1 MEGTNKKQGLM
12 KGAMIL
18 SMGVLASRIIG
29 MLYRIP
35 IRNILGD
42 DGNSLYGVAY
52 TVYAMILTLTAIA
65 IPGALSKL
73 IAERKAAGAHREAQR
88 VFHIALIY
96 CLGGALILALSMWF
110 GAEWIERT
118 FFPAQIGVY
127 LPIRALSPTVMIA
140 TTLAVMRGY
149 FQGNEEMTPTA
160 VSQVIEQI
168 VNVIFSVLF
177 ASILVKTSLIYG
189 ATGSALGTGTGAIA
203 GFIVLMFM
211 YKKKRPMIKKEIAQ
225 SVEYTYESTGTILKQ
240 ILGMMIPVI
249 ISTSIFSIMTF
260 IDQSMI
266 SKYLPNVIDTLKS
279 QNAAGLVPVA
289 NAAAMETSQVVRE
302 LSGQMSYQYGT
313 FMNIPA
319 SLVMQLGL
327 AAVPAIAAASA
338 IGDTKEIRKK
348 TKLILKVGMLLAA
361 PCAVGFMLY
370 TKPIFLLLHGD
381 TAGSEVLIQGAIGI
395 FVIALAQLSAG
406 ILQGMTLQRIPT
418 INAVIACGIKVVI
431 NIIFLQLPALNIFG
445 FIHSTTICYL
455 IYAIL
460 NIYYLCKKLEMKLSW
475 NKLLVRP
482 AISAALMGAISYPIY
497 LGITALGL
505 SAKYAIILIIPVAA
519 IIYFLVGLV
528 TKTITKSDLMM
539 LPGGTKIIRLL
550 ENKNN

>member
-1 MEGTNKKQGLM
+1 MEGTNNKQGLM

-96 CLGGALILALSMWF
+96 CLAGAFVLALGMWF
-110 GAEWIERT
+110 GADWIQAK
-118 FFPAQIGVY
+118 FFPSQTGVV
-127 LPIRALSPTVMIA
+127 LPIRALAPTVMIA

-149 FQGNEEMTPTA
+149 FQGNEDMSPTA
-160 VSQVIEQI
+160 ISQVVEQI

-177 ASILVKTSLIYG
+177 ASILIKTSVVYG
-189 ATGSALGTGTGAIA
+189 ATGSALGTGTGAVA
-203 GFIVLMFM
+203 GFIVLMLL
-211 YKKKRPMIKKEIAQ
+211 YKKKRPVIKSEIAQ
-225 SVEYTYESTGTILKQ
+225 SVEYKYESTGTILKQ

-266 SKYLPNVIDTLKS
+266 STYLPNVVDFLKANG
-279 QNAAGLVPVA
+279 QIGLVPVA
-289 NAAAMETSQVVRE
+289 GADTMETAKVVRE

-327 AAVPAIAAASA
+327 AAVPAVAAAAS
-338 IGDTKEIRKK
+338 IKDYKEIRKK

-361 PCAVGFMLY
+361 PCAIGFMLY
-370 TKPIFLLLHGD
+370 AKPIFLLLHGD
-381 TAGSEVLIQGAIGI
+381 MAGSEVLIQGAIGI
-395 FVIALAQLSAG
+395 FVISLAQLTAG
-406 ILQGMTLQRIPT
+406 ILQGMSLQRIPT
-418 INAVIACGIKVVI
+418 INAIVACGIKVLI
-431 NIIFLQLPALNIFG
+431 NIAFLQIPVLNIFG

-460 NIYYLCKKLEMKLSW
+460 NIYYLCKQLNMRLSW
-475 NKLLVRP
+475 NKLLVKP
-482 AISAALMGAISYPIY
+482 TISAVLMGALSYPIY
-497 LGITALGL
+497 FGL
-505 SAKYAIILIIPVAA
+505 TKLMGARFAIIIVMPLAA
-519 IIYFLVGLV
+519 IIYFFVGIL
-528 TKTITKSDLMM
+528 TKTITKSDLAM
-539 LPGGTKIIRLL
+539 LPGGRKIIRLF
-550 ENKNN
+550 EKNNL

>member
-1 MEGTNKKQGLM
+1 MESTNNKQGLM

-18 SMGVLASRIIG
+18 SIGVLVSRIIG

-96 CLGGALILALSMWF
+96 CLAGAFILALGMWF
-110 GAEWIERT
+110 GAEWIQT
-118 FFPAQIGVY
+118 NFFPSQPGVV
-127 LPIRALSPTVMIA
+127 LPIRALAPTVMIA

-160 VSQVIEQI
+160 ISQVIEQI
-168 VNVIFSVLF
+168 VNVIFSVLL
-177 ASILVKTSLIYG
+177 ASILVKTSLVYG
-189 ATGSALGTGTGAIA
+189 ATGSALGTGAGAIA
-203 GFIVLMFM
+203 GFIVLMLM
-211 YKKKRPMIKKEIAQ
+211 YKKKRPSIKKDIAQ
-225 SVEYTYESTGTILKQ
+225 SVEYTYESTGIILKQ

-266 SKYLPNVIDTLKS
+266 SKYLPKAVDILRS
-279 QNAAGLVPVA
+279 QNALSLVPVA
-289 NAAAMETSQVVRE
+289 GAAMMETQQVVSE

-327 AAVPAIAAASA
+327 AAVPAIAAASSV
-338 IGDTKEIRKK
+338 GDFKEIRKK
-348 TKLILKVGMLLAA
+348 TKLILKVGMLLAT
-361 PCAVGFMLY
+361 PCAVGFILY
-370 TKPIFLLLHGD
+370 AKPIFLLLHGD
-381 TAGSEVLIQGAIGI
+381 TAGSEVLMQGAIGI
-395 FVIALAQLSAG
+395 LVIALAQLSAG
-406 ILQGMTLQRIPT
+406 ILQGMTMQRIPT
-418 INAVIACGIKVVI
+418 INAIIACGIKVII
-431 NIIFLQLPALNIFG
+431 NIIFLQIPALNIFG

-455 IYAIL
+455 IYAVL
-460 NIYYLCKKLEMKLSW
+460 NIVYLCKALKMKLNW
-475 NKLLVRP
+475 NKLIVRP

-497 LGITALGL
+497 IGITMIGL
-505 SAKYAIILIIPVAA
+505 SDKLAIIIIMPVAA
-519 IIYFLVGLV
+519 IIYFLVGIV

-539 LPGGTKIIRLL
+539 LPGGSKIIRLL
-550 ENKNN
+550 DKK

>member
-1 MEGTNKKQGLM
+1 MESTNNKQGLM

-96 CLGGALILALSMWF
+96 CLGGAFVLALGMWF
-110 GAEWIERT
+110 GAEWIQVT
-118 FFPAQIGVY
+118 FFPSQPGVV
-127 LPIRALSPTVMIA
+127 LPIRALAPTVMIA

-149 FQGNEEMTPTA
+149 FQGNEDMSPTA
-160 VSQVIEQI
+160 ISQVIEQI
-168 VNVIFSVLF
+168 VNVIFSVLL
-177 ASILVKTSLIYG
+177 ASILVKTSVVYG

-203 GFIVLMFM
+203 GFIVLMLM
-211 YKKKRPMIKKEIAQ
+211 YKKKRPTITAEIAQ
-225 SVEYTYESTGTILKQ
+225 SVEYRYESTGTILKQ

-266 SKYLPNVIDTLKS
+266 SKYLPNVVDTLKA
-279 QNAAGLVPVA
+279 QGTIDLVPVA
-289 NAAAMETSQVVRE
+289 HAATMETAQVVRE

-327 AAVPAIAAASA
+327 AAVPAIAAAAS
-338 IGDTKEIRKK
+338 INDYKEIRKK
-348 TKLILKVGMLLAA
+348 TRLILKVGMLLAA

-370 TKPIFLLLHGD
+370 AKPIFLLLHGD
-381 TAGSEVLIQGAIGI
+381 TAGSEVLMQGAIGI

-431 NIIFLQLPALNIFG
+431 NIIFLQIPVLNIFG

-460 NIYYLCKKLEMKLSW
+460 NLYYLCKKLNMKLSW
-475 NKLLVRP
+475 NKLLIKP
-482 AISAALMGAISYPIY
+482 AISATLMGAISYPIY
-497 LGITALGL
+497 LGMTMLGL
-505 SAKYAIILIIPVAA
+505 KAKIAIIIIMPLAA
-519 IIYFLVGLV
+519 IIYFFVGLM

-539 LPGGTKIIRLL
+539 IPGGRKIIHILD
-550 ENKNN
+550 KK

>member
-1 MEGTNKKQGLM
+1 MEDTKKKQGLM

-18 SMGVLASRIIG
+18 SIGVLVSRIIG

-96 CLGGALILALSMWF
+96 CLGGAFILALGMWF
-110 GAEWIERT
+110 GAEWIQAS
-118 FFPAQIGVY
+118 FFPSQPGVV
-127 LPIRALSPTVMIA
+127 LPIRALAPTVMIA

-149 FQGNEEMTPTA
+149 FQGNEEMSPTA
-160 VSQVIEQI
+160 ISQVIEQI
-168 VNVIFSVLF
+168 VNVIFSVLL
-177 ASILVKTSLIYG
+177 ASILVKTSLVYG
-189 ATGSALGTGTGAIA
+189 ATGSALGTGAGAIA
-203 GFIVLMFM
+203 GFIVLMLM
-211 YKKKRPMIKKEIAQ
+211 YKRKRPSIKRDIAQ
-225 SVEYTYESTGTILKQ
+225 SIEYTYESTGTILKQ

-266 SKYLPNVIDTLKS
+266 SKYLPRAVDILRSQGTL
-279 QNAAGLVPVA
+279 NLIPVA
-289 NAAAMETSQVVRE
+289 GAAMMDTKQVVSE

-327 AAVPAIAAASA
+327 AAVPAIAAASSV
-338 IGDTKEIRKK
+338 GDFKEIRKK
-348 TKLILKVGMLLAA
+348 VRLILKVGMLLAT
-361 PCAVGFMLY
+361 PCAVGFILY
-370 TKPIFLLLHGD
+370 AKPIFLLLHGD
-381 TAGSEVLIQGAIGI
+381 TAGSEVLMQGAIGI
-395 FVIALAQLSAG
+395 LVIALAQLSAG
-406 ILQGMTLQRIPT
+406 ILQGMSMQRIPT
-418 INAVIACGIKVVI
+418 INAVLACGIKVII
-431 NIIFLQLPALNIFG
+431 NVIFLQIPALNIFG

-460 NIYYLCKKLEMKLSW
+460 NIVYLCKALEMKLNW

-482 AISAALMGAISYPIY
+482 IISAVLMGAISYPIY
-497 LGITALGL
+497 IGMTSLGL
-505 SAKYAIILIIPVAA
+505 SSKLAIIIIMPVAA
-519 IIYFLVGLV
+519 VIYFVVGII

-539 LPGGTKIIRLL
+539 LPGGSKIVRLL
-550 ENKNN
+550 NKT

>member
-1 MEGTNKKQGLM
+1 MEGTNNKQGLM

-96 CLGGALILALSMWF
+96 CLAGAFVLALGMWF
-110 GAEWIERT
+110 GAEWIQEA
-118 FFPAQIGVY
+118 FFPSQPGVV
-127 LPIRALSPTVMIA
+127 LPIRALAPTVMIA
-140 TTLAVMRGY
+140 TTLAVMRGF
-149 FQGNEEMTPTA
+149 FQGNEDMSPTA
-160 VSQVIEQI
+160 ISQVVEQI
-168 VNVIFSVLF
+168 VNVIFSVIF
-177 ASILVKTSLIYG
+177 ASILIKTSVVYG
-189 ATGSALGTGTGAIA
+189 ATGSALGTGTGAVA
-203 GFIVLMFM
+203 GFIVLMLL
-211 YKKKRPMIKKEIAQ
+211 YKKKRPVIKSEIAQ
-225 SVEYTYESTGTILKQ
+225 SVEYKYESTGTILKQ

-266 SKYLPNVIDTLKS
+266 STYLPNVVDTLRANG
-279 QNAAGLVPVA
+279 QIGLVPVA
-289 NAAAMETSQVVRE
+289 GAATMETAKVVRE

-327 AAVPAIAAASA
+327 AAVPAVAAAASVKNY
-338 IGDTKEIRKK
+338 KEIRKK

-370 TKPIFLLLHGD
+370 AKPIFLLLHGD
-381 TAGSEVLIQGAIGI
+381 TAGSEVLMQGAIGI
-395 FVIALAQLSAG
+395 FVISLAQLTAG
-406 ILQGMTLQRIPT
+406 ILQGMSLQRIPT
-418 INAVIACGIKVVI
+418 INAVVACGIKVLI
-431 NIIFLQLPALNIFG
+431 NIAFLQIPVLNIFG

-455 IYAIL
+455 IYALL
-460 NIYYLCKKLEMKLSW
+460 NIYYLCKQLNMRLSW
-475 NKLLVRP
+475 NKLLVKP
-482 AISAALMGAISYPIY
+482 TISAALMGALSYPIY
-497 LGITALGL
+497 FGL
-505 SAKYAIILIIPVAA
+505 TKIMSVKLVIIIVMPVAA
-519 IIYFLVGLV
+519 IIYFFVGIL
-528 TKTITKSDLMM
+528 TRTITKSDLAM
-539 LPGGTKIIRLL
+539 LPGGRKIIRLL
-550 ENKNN
+550 EKK

>member
-1 MEGTNKKQGLM
+1 MESTNNKQGLM

-96 CLGGALILALSMWF
+96 CLGGALVLALAMWF
-110 GAEWIERT
+110 GAEWIQNT
-118 FFPAQIGVY
+118 FFPAQQGVY
-127 LPIRALSPTVMIA
+127 LPIRALAPTVMIA

-160 VSQVIEQI
+160 ASQVIEQI
-168 VNVIFSVLF
+168 VNVIFSVLL
-177 ASILVKTSLIYG
+177 ASILVKTSLVYD

-203 GFIVLMFM
+203 GFIVLMLM
-211 YKKKRPMIKKEIAQ
+211 YKKKRPSIKKEIAQ
-225 SVEYTYESTGTILKQ
+225 SKEYTYESTGTILKQ

-266 SKYLPNVIDTLKS
+266 SRYLPDVVDTLKS
-279 QNAAGLVPVA
+279 QNAIDLLPVA
-289 NAAAMETSQVVRE
+289 NAAMMDTSQVVRE

-338 IGDTKEIRKK
+338 IGTTKEIRKK

-361 PCAVGFMLY
+361 PCAVGFILFA
-370 TKPIFLLLHGD
+370 KPIFLLLHGD
-381 TAGSEVLIQGAIGI
+381 TAGSEVLMQGAIGI

-418 INAVIACGIKVVI
+418 INAVIACGVKVVI
-431 NIIFLQLPALNIFG
+431 NIIFLQIPVLNIFG

-460 NIYYLCKKLEMKLSW
+460 NLYYLCKKLQMKLNW
-475 NKLLVRP
+475 NRLLVKP
-482 AISAALMGAISYPIY
+482 TISAVLMGTIAYPVY
-497 LGITALGL
+497 LGLTMLGL
-505 SAKYAIILIIPVAA
+505 TPKVAVIFIMPFA
-519 IIYFLVGLV
+519 AVIYFFVGLI
-528 TKTITKSDLMM
+528 TKTITKSDLLM
-539 LPGGTKIIRLL
+539 LPGGTKLIRLL
-550 ENKNN
+550 KDENN